1 MGFKVP
7 ASFEAGTFLT
17 GGLVFPKALPSL
29 TGNPAGRFQPF
40 LGEGNGEKRRNF
52 FIGGLVNLQTGGTL

>member
-7 ASFEAGTFLT
+7 ASFEAGTFFT

-29 TGNPAGRFQPF
+29 TGNLAGRSQPF
-40 LGEGNGEKRRNF
+40 LGEGNGEKCRNF
-52 FIGGLVNLQTGGTL
+52 FIGGFG